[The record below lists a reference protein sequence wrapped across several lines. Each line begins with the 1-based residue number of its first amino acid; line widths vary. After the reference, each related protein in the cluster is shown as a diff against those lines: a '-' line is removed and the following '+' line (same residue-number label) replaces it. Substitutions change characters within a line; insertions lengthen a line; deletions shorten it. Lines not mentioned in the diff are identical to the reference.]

1 MFANHDSDF
10 DYVNCKYYSADDF
23 SALRSNF
30 KSFSLL
36 HLNISSLEKHFDEL
50 SSLPLLIKHSFD
62 IIGISETRLNSSS
75 SSNISLPNYSFIH
88 TNSTS
93 RAGGVGLYI

>member
-10 DYVNCKYYSADDF
+10 HYDNCKCYSADDF

-30 KSFSLL
+30 KFFSWL

-50 SSLPLLIKHSFD
+50 SSLPLLIKHSLD
-62 IIGISETRLNSSS
+62 IIGISETRLSPSSS
-75 SSNISLPNYSFIH
+75 KYFSS
-88 TNSTS
+88 
-93 RAGGVGLYI
+93 